1 MIPIYKRMADQTLL
15 RRMTHGGTQNTNEC
29 LNAMIWAR
37 CPKTSFMGLK
47 RVEGSVARAVC
58 IFNEGATE
66 LINLMNWMY
75 VNISYVT
82 LQHLSR
88 KVEKRMNHAD
98 AAATANARRLLK
110 EYAVQRCLNI
120 REEDA
125 RDGPVYGAGI
135 L

>member
-1 MIPIYKRMADQTLL
+1 
-15 RRMTHGGTQNTNEC
+15 
-29 LNAMIWAR
+29 
-37 CPKTSFMGLK
+37 MGLK
-47 RVEGSVARAVC
+47 RVEGSVAQAVC

-66 LINLMNWMY
+66 LINLMNRMY

-88 KVEKRMNHAD
+88 KDEKRMNRAD
-98 AAATANARRLLK
+98 AAATANARRLRK
-110 EYAVQRCLNI
+110 EYAVQRRLNI

-135 L
+135 Q